1 MKMRQDAINA
11 ELDHLSDLGFTMEQF
26 FSEHGPVVV
35 EAITAMGEND
45 EVTGWIEAYRARHS
59 HHSFPF
65 RAANCWDL
73 RRQI

>member
-35 EAITAMGEND
+35 EAITQWAKTTRSQAG
-45 EVTGWIEAYRARHS
+45 
-59 HHSFPF
+59 
-65 RAANCWDL
+65 
-73 RRQI
+73 

>member
-26 FSEHGPVVV
+26 FFEHGPVVV

-45 EVTGWIEAYRARHS
+45 GVTGWIEAYRARHKS
-59 HHSFPF
+59 SFIS
-65 RAANCWDL
+65 L
-73 RRQI
+73 